1 MTYPSKIHAI
11 TIAKNGG
18 PEVIE
23 KTEIPF
29 PKVESGHIV
38 VKVTPS
44 PVNQPA
50 YD

>member
-1 MTYPSKIHAI
+1 MMFPFKIYAI

-29 PKVESGHIV
+29 PDVQPGHVV
-38 VKVTPS
+38 VKVMPFKL
-44 PVNQPA
+44 
-50 YD
+50 